1 MANLRNK
8 STQAETISAK
18 DQHLQVLNS
27 IAQESNPRSQY
38 HQLTRTE
45 QEKVV
50 KTYADRL
57 NVPDSVL
64 METIG
69 AAGLLKKET
78 EEELLPE
85 SITLS
90 NIPTYL
96 GCFPYQFYPEQLRD
110 FIDLVAVEL
119 KVTDYSFLSAA
130 ILSAIS
136 TAASGRFT
144 AYSKATAGYSLSN
157 RKKDRDKNITPN
169 LFMTLVGDSAIGKS
183 PAINIAFS
191 PLNEINEALFYR
203 WREEQAAWDCY
214 VKASKEDK
222 QGMELELQHYGI
234 QEEPDRGAVFLKDFT
249 LSTIGLRLLGNQ
261 RFNLALCIYQH
272 EMTQFFS
279 QTQRSSSE
287 KGATGVLNQL
297 ADCEDIQID
306 RKGGSG
312 RKAGES
318 LYISNPR
325 TTFIG
330 LNQPEF
336 IPHQLSAANQGVG
349 FAGRFVYV
357 SPQELKYSSPETMPS
372 AAYDLMALYEDS
384 LQTIALGGAKKRRL
398 EADNRL
404 EIDINLLKTH
414 NIQFS
419 AEAEE
424 RHLQFNRDL
433 DQLCNRIRDSIDK
446 GKDKLIAKHKR
457 TMPQIALLL
466 HIAERMYRI
475 DFETAVQERLSLE
488 TLEKAIAL
496 TDYFR
501 SELLLLMI
509 EADKT
514 AYDKLPENH
523 RTWYDRLPSG
533 AMKREQMYE
542 TESHSPKTFGI
553 SKNVLSKLLKN
564 EELFTCIQHGVYQ
577 KAGTNSL
584 ILASKKS
591 KLSTL

>member
-1 MANLRNK
+1 MANLQNK
-8 STQAETISAK
+8 STQAEPQSDK
-18 DQHLQVLNS
+18 DHILEALNS
-27 IAQESNPRSQY
+27 ITKESNPKRLY
-38 HQLTRTE
+38 HQLSRTE
-45 QEKVV
+45 QDKIV
-50 KTYADRL
+50 KTYAGRL
-57 NVPDSVL
+57 GLEDSVL
-64 METIG
+64 MMMMRS
-69 AAGLLKKET
+69 AGLLKNET

-90 NIPTYL
+90 KLPTYL
-96 GCFPYQFYPEQLRD
+96 GSFPYQFYPEKLRE

-157 RKKDRDKNITPN
+157 RKKDRDKNIIPN
-169 LFMTLVGDSAIGKS
+169 LFMTLVGDSSIGKS

-214 VKASKEDK
+214 VKANKEER

-234 QEEPDRGAVFLKDFT
+234 QDEPDRGAVFLKDFT

-261 RFNLALCIYQH
+261 KFNLALCIYQH

-306 RKGGSG
+306 RKGGTG

-318 LYISNPR
+318 LYVSNPR

-336 IPHQLSAANQGVG
+336 IPQQLSAANQGVG

-357 SPQELKYSSPETMPS
+357 SPQQLRYNSPETMPS
-372 AAYDLMALYEDS
+372 EAYDLMALYEDS
-384 LQTIALGGAKKRRL
+384 LQNIALGKAAIRRP
-398 EADNRL
+398 EANNRL
-404 EIDINLLKTH
+404 DIDLNLLKSH
-414 NIQFS
+414 NILFS

-424 RHLQFNRDL
+424 RHLDFNRDL
-433 DQLCNRIRDSIDK
+433 DELCNRIRESVDK

-457 TMPQIALLL
+457 TMPQLALLL
-466 HIAERMYRI
+466 HIAERMYRL
-475 DFETAVQERLSLE
+475 DFETAVQEKLSLE

-501 SELLLLMI
+501 SELLLLML

-564 EELFTCIQHGVYQ
+564 EELFTCIQHAIYQ
-577 KAGTNSL
+577 KAGASSL
-584 ILASKKS
+584 ILASKKN